1 MYNNLLSSNYIMTAL
16 RKGEPR
22 SPVLLGLTLPIP
34 QEQGKARPVLTP
46 ESRQMIL
53 NSSCTLELLRK
64 AFLKKKKG
72 RGQTHLLGADL
83 NELLPRQSYLHLRQ
97 NLCLCVG
104 MWEQGGGE
112 AEPERKQQL
121 EGDSILHLY

>member
-1 MYNNLLSSNYIMTAL
+1 MTL
-16 RKGEPR
+16 H
-22 SPVLLGLTLPIP
+22 
-34 QEQGKARPVLTP
+34 
-46 ESRQMIL
+46 
-53 NSSCTLELLRK
+53 SSCTLELLRK
-64 AFLKKKKG
+64 AFLKKKG
-72 RGQTHLLGADL
+72 GGQTHLLGADL

-112 AEPERKQQL
+112 VGPKRKQQL